1 MAEVEAMGEK
11 TPAVRF
17 GKYQLLEKIGSGG
30 MAEIFRAKMTG
41 ISGFEKILVVKRI
54 LPEFAAN
61 RAFVRMLVAEANMCS
76 GLQHANIVQTFE
88 LGEFDGRPYIA
99 MEYVHGK
106 DLLKILHK
114 RTRQQIRIPAEI
126 CLYIIAQ
133 ACEGLDHAHN
143 AKNAKGEPLNIVH
156 RDVSPSNI
164 IVSFD
169 GDVKVMDF
177 GVAKA
182 HREGEQRTRAGV
194 LKGKLGYMSPEQVVG
209 ADFDRRADVFALGI
223 ILYEC
228 LTLKRLFVGKS
239 DLETLINIRDVR
251 VEAKLQKHDYI
262 DQGIKDVL
270 RRALAKEP
278 GDRFQSA
285 AEFRQAIDDYLF
297 EKRIRITNRVISEF
311 VRALFEDEVGISPDI
326 DATRVSDPPVVD
338 DGSSDLLLEPESA
351 TPLSKPRNPKR
362 TISAIAPT
370 ETPEQEA
377 VHPRLVPIHP
387 AAVTH
392 DAPTS
397 NVPPPLGQP
406 VGMLRNDARTP
417 LPPQAQRKPVG
428 VVRRETPSPPP
439 PPPNMALRIPPI
451 GGNHGER
458 SPVPS
463 PRNAPEPRVSPAS
476 AHVET
481 RVATAIEP
489 TDPLRFNA
497 LSSNA
502 ITQTPRDTVPPSA
515 TDSGTFRVEGEFQTP
530 SGSYRLTSITGSHM
544 VDVVSGDSE
553 RTPTRNSH
561 ASSSVEKT
569 DIRENMDM
577 SGSVFRLRNSEGYV
591 FGPIQF
597 GNFLNLLKTRSISE
611 DELVS
616 IDGGD
621 WKPAR
626 EVSSIRRLQPEFFR
640 RIRRKALH
648 EGPVNQLMLPRLIC
662 QIAVNRLSGV
672 LKLSRGTAVKEIYFK
687 TGRPRHI
694 ASSMKR
700 ELLGPFLVEKGI
712 VTQTQLDKAI
722 LRVKAT
728 NAKLG
733 DALIALDYIQPH
745 DLFRLLSKQFKEKF
759 LDMFSWKQGW
769 HEFYEGQRP
778 EEEVIP
784 LEVDPVAA
792 VTEGVRTYYDIETL
806 KPFFNDYM
814 DMSYQEHRHR
824 SITPQSLRF
833 NAKESRLY
841 SYLSTARTFREMLRK
856 HGRTEE
862 DELVL
867 HRVFFLL
874 QRSDLLIFER
884 F

>member
-11 TPAVRF
+11 TPVVRF

-76 GLQHANIVQTFE
+76 GLQHANIVQTYE

-99 MEYVHGK
+99 MEFVHGK

-114 RTRQQIRIPAEI
+114 RTRQQSRIPPEI

-143 AKNAKGEPLNIVH
+143 AKNAKGEHLNIVH

-209 ADFDRRADVFALGI
+209 AEFDRRADVFALGI

-251 VEAKLQKHDYI
+251 VEVKLQKHDYI
-262 DQGIKDVL
+262 DQGVKDIL
-270 RRALAKEP
+270 RLALAKEP
-278 GDRFQSA
+278 GDRFQTA
-285 AEFRQAIDDYLF
+285 GEFRQAIDDYLF
-297 EKRIRITNRVISEF
+297 EKRIRVTNRVISEF
-311 VRALFEDEVGISPDI
+311 VRSLFDGEIGTSSDM
-326 DATRVSDPPVVD
+326 DATRVADPPIVD
-338 DGSSDLLLEPESA
+338 DGSSDLLLEPENS

-362 TISAIAPT
+362 TISAVGAAEPVAPEAPPSPPPVT
-370 ETPEQEA
+370 LRPTAPAHDPTPS
-377 VHPRLVPIHP
+377 
-387 AAVTH
+387 T
-392 DAPTS
+392 
-397 NVPPPLGQP
+397 VPPPIAQP
-406 VGMLRNDARTP
+406 AGMLRSDSRTP
-417 LPPQAQRKPVG
+417 LPPQSQRKPMG
-428 VVRRETPSPPP
+428 VVRRETPAP
-439 PPPNMALRIPPI
+439 PPPNMALRIPPM
-451 GGNHGER
+451 GGTHGER
-458 SPVPS
+458 SAPGT
-463 PRNAPEPRVSPAS
+463 RHNPEPRVPPMSG
-476 AHVET
+476 HLET
-481 RVATAIEP
+481 RVATVIEP
-489 TDPLRFNA
+489 TDPLRLNA
-497 LSSNA
+497 LSSNTA
-502 ITQTPRDTVPPSA
+502 NPLPRDTASPTA
-515 TDSGTFRVEGEFQTP
+515 TESGTFRVEGESQTP

-544 VDVVSGDSE
+544 VDVVSGDVE
-553 RTPTRNSH
+553 RTPTRNSNG
-561 ASSSVEKT
+561 ASHLEKT

-597 GNFLNLLKTRSISE
+597 ANFVNLLKTRSISE

-626 EVSSIRRLQPEFFR
+626 EISSIRRLQPEFFR

-662 QIAVNRLSGV
+662 QIAVSRLNGV

-700 ELLGPFLVEKGI
+700 ELLGPFLVEKSI

-722 LRVKAT
+722 MRVKAT

-759 LDMFSWKQGW
+759 LDVFSWKQGW

-792 VTEGVRTYYDIETL
+792 ITEGVRLYYDIDTL

-824 SITPQSLRF
+824 SLTPQSLRF